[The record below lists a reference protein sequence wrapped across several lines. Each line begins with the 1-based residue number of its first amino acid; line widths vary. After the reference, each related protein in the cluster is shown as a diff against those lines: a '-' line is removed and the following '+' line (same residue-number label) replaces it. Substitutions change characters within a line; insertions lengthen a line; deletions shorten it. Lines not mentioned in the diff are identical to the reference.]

1 MIIILGHRVVELN
14 SNSLVYMV
22 DQTPIWWAGSW
33 SVFITGLNINTV
45 FYLESILMKG
55 IRVLHVLW
63 VFQAAEVFFWHTVAP
78 CFSWWKKKKMETSHV
93 SSTVSAEKLESSVY
107 CCVWA
112 KWILK
117 TKSVKETAAQ
127 KRKRFRKRRE
137 KEFSV
142 YNTKVETHSS

>member
-1 MIIILGHRVVELN
+1 MIIILSHRVVELN

-22 DQTPIWWAGSW
+22 DQTLIWWAGSW
-33 SVFITGLNINTV
+33 SVFITGLNTNTV

-78 CFSWWKKKKMETSHV
+78 CFSWWKKNNNGNFSRFLHSQCRETGVV
-93 SSTVSAEKLESSVY
+93 SSLL

-142 YNTKVETHSS
+142 YITLK

>member
-78 CFSWWKKKKMETSHV
+78 CFSWWKKNGNFSRFLHSQCRETGVV
-93 SSTVSAEKLESSVY
+93 SLL

-142 YNTKVETHSS
+142 YNTNVETHSS

>member
-1 MIIILGHRVVELN
+1 M
-14 SNSLVYMV
+14 Y
-22 DQTPIWWAGSW
+22 
-33 SVFITGLNINTV
+33 F
-45 FYLESILMKG
+45 ESFKLQKCFSDT
-55 IRVLHVLW
+55 RWRHVL
-63 VFQAAEVFFWHTVAP
+63 ADEK
-78 CFSWWKKKKMETSHV
+78 KKKKMETSHV